1 MHYFWRQRREF
12 EEAEKYAERARDA
25 DGYNAPALVNLG
37 NCCFQR
43 GDLEKAKEYY
53 ICALDNDASCVQ
65 ALYNLGMT
73 LTDPGGAPRLRTPG
87 ARRSAALSST
97 TGIRTVFQQP

>member
-1 MHYFWRQRREF
+1 MVSVWLTVLPCPQRKEF
-12 EEAEKYAERARDA
+12 EDAEKYAERARDA
-25 DGYNAPALVNLG
+25 DGYNASALVNLG

-65 ALYNLGMT
+65 ALYNLGRSVVNVVMT
-73 LTDPGGAPRLRTPG
+73 W
-87 ARRSAALSST
+87 
-97 TGIRTVFQQP
+97 